1 MSLCEDEELVRGK
14 SEVAGEGL
22 TQANT
27 QRSEPTAVKTLV
39 VCVCRCVV
47 LLLVICVILFLCSL
61 TLPIRDVKLF
71 HILGLVRGGGQTGE
85 TGLPVSVTM
94 FNCTFNP

>member
-27 QRSEPTAVKTLV
+27 QRSEPTAVKTLF

-47 LLLVICVILFLCSL
+47 LPLVICVILFL
-61 TLPIRDVKLF
+61 
-71 HILGLVRGGGQTGE
+71 GGGGCQTGE
-85 TGLPVSVTM
+85 TGLPVSVKM

>member
-39 VCVCRCVV
+39 MCVCRCVV

-61 TLPIRDVKLF
+61 TLSIRDVKLF
-71 HILGLVRGGGQTGE
+71 HILGLVRGGGR
-85 TGLPVSVTM
+85 PVKLAFLSA
-94 FNCTFNP
+94 

>member
-61 TLPIRDVKLF
+61 TLSIRDVKLF

-85 TGLPVSVTM
+85 TGLPVSVKM

>member
-27 QRSEPTAVKTLV
+27 QRSEPTTVKTLQSV
-39 VCVCRCVV
+39 RVCVWLYCLTPCD
-47 LLLVICVILFLCSL
+47 LCHFIPLFSY
-61 TLPIRDVKLF
+61 
-71 HILGLVRGGGQTGE
+71 
-85 TGLPVSVTM
+85 
-94 FNCTFNP
+94 TFDQGC